1 MSSRKKYVIV
11 VAGGRGR
18 RMGGDL
24 PKQFLKIGGKSILHR
39 TIERFAEACPDI
51 RVVTVMNA
59 DYIDLWKEYCLAE
72 GLVVTQ
78 SIVRGGLTRFH
89 SVKNALA
96 KVPDGA
102 LVAVHDGVRPFA
114 SKDLIQRMFAQA
126 ESVPAL
132 IPVLPCVDTM
142 RTIEKKKDAAGNDI
156 LISLGHKVDRSILY
170 SVQTPQIF
178 HSELLKAAYAQP
190 FDESFTDD
198 ASVAERH
205 GIPLNFTE
213 GERLNLKITTPEDLL
228 LSEAIVNIMNL

>member
-39 TIERFAEACPDI
+39 TIERFADACPDI
-51 RVVTVMNA
+51 KVVTVMNG
-59 DYIDLWKEYCLAE
+59 DYIGLWKEYCLSE
-72 GLVVTQ
+72 GLVVPQ
-78 SIVRGGLTRFH
+78 SIVSGGLTRFH
-89 SVKNALA
+89 SVKNALE

-114 SKDLIQRMFAQA
+114 SKELIERMFTRA
-126 ESVPAL
+126 ENVPAL

-142 RTIEKKKDAAGNDI
+142 RAIEKKKDAAGSDI
-156 LISLGHKVDRSILY
+156 LVSLDRRVDRSILY

-178 HSELLKAAYAQP
+178 HSELLKSAYSRP

-198 ASVAERH
+198 ASVAELS
-205 GIPLNFTE
+205 GIPLAFTP

-228 LSEAIVNIMNL
+228 LSEAILTFSLK